1 MASSSSSSIHTVE
14 GNVAGSRAAQ
24 LERKRLQDL
33 EEFEQRKRQIHDDGA
48 HSIVPIGQK
57 FAAASTTR
65 EESNFRS
72 QTVGLVSS
80 ADFAR
85 AAKASA
91 DASSSS
97 YASKSKRNS
106 ALEAPGSATANGDD
120 DNGEEGGGR
129 NKDSKAEKKARKARL
144 KEKKRLMSTLSF
156 ANEDDIPIVD
166 DANNNN
172 NNNNNEAAVC
182 LPASAEPPSPAASAA
197 TAPRRRRIQ
206 KDDTVDTSFLPDPE
220 RDEKLRQEKLR
231 LEQEWHT
238 QQEVVKKE
246 RLEITYSY
254 WDGSGHRRTV
264 TVQKGSTVG
273 EFLELVRRDLCT
285 EFRELVNVSSD
296 ALLYVKEDLIIPS
309 DMTFYDLIV
318 TKARGKSGPLFHFD
332 VHDDVRI
339 GALDARIEKDESHP
353 GKVVERRWYDRN
365 RHIFPASRWEVYDPA
380 VEYGSYTIGDRN
392 AGGRMDGS

>member
-1 MASSSSSSIHTVE
+1 MASASSSSIHTVE

-24 LERKRLQDL
+24 LEKKRLQDL
-33 EEFEQRKRQIHDDGA
+33 EEFEQRKKKIHDDGA
-48 HSIVPIGQK
+48 QSIVPMSQK
-57 FAAASTTR
+57 FATASTTK

-80 ADFAR
+80 ADFAK

-91 DASSSS
+91 DASSNNKRKSASS
-97 YASKSKRNS
+97 EFDSKVAVNNN
-106 ALEAPGSATANGDD
+106 AE
-120 DNGEEGGGR
+120 EEGGSA
-129 NKDSKAEKKARKARL
+129 KDSKAEKKARKARL
-144 KEKKRLMSTLSF
+144 KEKKRMMSTLSF
-156 ANEDDIPIVD
+156 ANEDDVMPVVD
-166 DANNNN
+166 DDNQTLYLAGT
-172 NNNNNEAAVC
+172 E
-182 LPASAEPPSPAASAA
+182 SATE
-197 TAPRRRRIQ
+197 TRHRRVQ
-206 KDDTVDTSFLPDPE
+206 KDATVDTSFLPDPE

-231 LEQEWHT
+231 LEQEWHL
-238 QQEVVKKE
+238 QQELVKKE

-254 WDGSGHRRTV
+254 WDGSGHRRNV
-264 TVQKGSTVG
+264 TVQKGNTVG

-332 VHDDVRI
+332 VHDDVRT
-339 GALDARIEKDESHP
+339 GAIDARIEKDESHP

-380 VEYGSYTIGDRN
+380 VEYGGYTIGDRN
-392 AGGRMDGS
+392 AGRS